1 MRSAG
6 PSGRHAP
13 RSACRHAISGAAAAA
28 FASISPD
35 ESTPVTRAPGHRA
48 LRSRVTLPAPA
59 PRSYTSSGSPA
70 SIRFRRSTAGRR
82 RWSANF
88 RYCAG
93 SQATGTAYR
102 GSPAGA
108 PVVNIVDKVNQLCDG
123 GMHMADRQIDARV
136 ADVRRFNRF
145 YTRQIG
151 LLREAY
157 LDSPFSLSETRV
169 LYELAHR
176 ERPTA
181 TELGRDLGLDA
192 GYLSSIL
199 RGFQKRGLLKRTQSE
214 HDGRQSH
221 LALTPRGQA
230 AFAPLNT
237 RSRDEIGEML
247 GALPAAEQARLVQAM
262 HAIEGIL
269 GAKPEPKAPYL
280 LRPHKPGA

>member
-1 MRSAG
+1 
-6 PSGRHAP
+6 
-13 RSACRHAISGAAAAA
+13 
-28 FASISPD
+28 
-35 ESTPVTRAPGHRA
+35 
-48 LRSRVTLPAPA
+48 
-59 PRSYTSSGSPA
+59 
-70 SIRFRRSTAGRR
+70 
-82 RWSANF
+82 
-88 RYCAG
+88 
-93 SQATGTAYR
+93 
-102 GSPAGA
+102 
-108 PVVNIVDKVNQLCDG
+108 
-123 GMHMADRQIDARV
+123 MADRQIDARV

-192 GYLSSIL
+192 GYLSRIL

-237 RSRDEIGEML
+237 RSRDEIGAML
-247 GALPAAEQARLVQAM
+247 GTLPASEQTRLVQAM
-262 HAIEGIL
+262 HTIEGIL
-269 GAKPEPKAPYL
+269 GAEPSGRCRTCSDRTSRATWAGSCTVTP
-280 LRPHKPGA
+280 RSTPRNTAGTSASRRWSRAS